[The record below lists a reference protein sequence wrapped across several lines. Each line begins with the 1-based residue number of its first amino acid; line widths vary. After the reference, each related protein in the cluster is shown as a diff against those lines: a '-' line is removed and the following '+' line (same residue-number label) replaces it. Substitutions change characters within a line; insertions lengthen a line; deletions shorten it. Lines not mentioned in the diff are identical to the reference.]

1 VLKGVDDVKDTVRQ
15 AATSTLRMI
24 GKMTVRMSNIEVS
37 PRAVVKRAVDIAL
50 PFLLDKGINNEVKD
64 TQMVCMYYA
73 IEIIK
78 VRTPCVPLLPL
89 SAFLTA
95 YRRRCDRACAVQ
107 NAGECLRPHVATTVQ
122 TFLTAMSA
130 FESAKLSYLQQH
142 ADGKSGMH
150 DIGMSGEE
158 LEQRRVSAASG
169 SVFGEVLDKC
179 VQQITADNL
188 ADTCASVKT
197 TLKAGLGL
205 PTRAGAARFVVSLVN
220 TVGNSMRDHA
230 GPLLKALGNGLKH
243 PSLTVR
249 TEYGKAAAY
258 LCRVAKNGSVRK
270 YVQRLHEMVAQA
282 DSGDVGTRKTAGRAM
297 VALVHH
303 ANDKVKRYMLEI
315 MPLVFIAM
323 HDPEA
328 EVAEVWQSA
337 WSTLAASPVHSMR
350 LYLKEIVRV
359 DVRWAACRLRVH
371 VCGVSTQAA
380 VVCEQMDSSSWI
392 AKRQAAKAAQT
403 LVNALKQDVAPEG
416 AKLTTKFLAA
426 AVGRPWDG
434 KEDIISALGLLVHHC
449 PSSVDTD
456 ASPATDAG
464 EPRAKIAKLK
474 HAIQVESRRTNAP
487 EAYKCAAMEALGRVA
502 GAFLPTVEL
511 YETAAGIVYPLLGIA
526 SAAAA
531 AGATAGSAAGAGAG
545 AGSSAGGEVRR
556 RRKLHPPPRS
566 KWRNAECWRP
576 RHSKPWPAP
585 GPLPRT
591 SRPPPPRPRPPRRRT
606 VRRCW
611 VLCARAWPQSCG
623 RCAWRRWRFCPSS
636 PRRRLWVS
644 AAWTRPTLPP
654 SWRVRERRRWT
665 S

>member
-1 VLKGVDDVKDTVRQ
+1 
-15 AATSTLRMI
+15 
-24 GKMTVRMSNIEVS
+24 
-37 PRAVVKRAVDIAL
+37 
-50 PFLLDKGINNEVKD
+50 
-64 TQMVCMYYA
+64 
-73 IEIIK
+73 
-78 VRTPCVPLLPL
+78 
-89 SAFLTA
+89 
-95 YRRRCDRACAVQ
+95 
-107 NAGECLRPHVATTVQ
+107 
-122 TFLTAMSA
+122 MSA

-403 LVNALKQDVAPEG
+403 LVNALKHHLRILSMMPSV
-416 AKLTTKFLAA
+416 TFLLGSRSLSPTLRIARLGEA
-426 AVGRPWDG
+426 RHDLAHCSPRTWEPLHRLPAQQIGPDGHQAHLNVGRAFRLD
-434 KEDIISALGLLVHHC
+434 
-449 PSSVDTD
+449 SV
-456 ASPATDAG
+456 
-464 EPRAKIAKLK
+464 
-474 HAIQVESRRTNAP
+474 
-487 EAYKCAAMEALGRVA
+487 
-502 GAFLPTVEL
+502 
-511 YETAAGIVYPLLGIA
+511 
-526 SAAAA
+526 
-531 AGATAGSAAGAGAG
+531 
-545 AGSSAGGEVRR
+545 
-556 RRKLHPPPRS
+556 
-566 KWRNAECWRP
+566 
-576 RHSKPWPAP
+576 
-585 GPLPRT
+585 
-591 SRPPPPRPRPPRRRT
+591 
-606 VRRCW
+606 
-611 VLCARAWPQSCG
+611 
-623 RCAWRRWRFCPSS
+623 
-636 PRRRLWVS
+636 
-644 AAWTRPTLPP
+644 TLQ
-654 SWRVRERRRWT
+654 R
-665 S
+665 